1 MYKVKFELDGLEHEL
16 DVEAGN
22 KSDAIE
28 QAWKSVGIMI
38 NIKEILEIG
47 N

>member
-1 MYKVKFELDGLEHEL
+1 MYKVKFELDGIEHEL
-16 DVEAGN
+16 DVEAED
-22 KSDAIE
+22 KSEAIE
-28 QAWKSVGIMI
+28 QAWKFVGIMI